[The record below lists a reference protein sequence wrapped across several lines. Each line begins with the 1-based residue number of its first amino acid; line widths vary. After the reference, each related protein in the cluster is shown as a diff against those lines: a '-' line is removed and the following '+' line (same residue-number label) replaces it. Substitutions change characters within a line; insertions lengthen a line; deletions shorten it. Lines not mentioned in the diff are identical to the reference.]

1 MTVKKND
8 SRRRTDEKDSYIF
21 ADIGSDVC
29 SSDVRASDKL
39 RCLCNSQKNYEKI
52 YSKEKN

>member
-1 MTVKKND
+1 MKKND

-29 SSDVRASDKL
+29 SADVRASD
-39 RCLCNSQKNYEKI
+39 
-52 YSKEKN
+52 